1 MLTFLEIQS
10 KVDQICEKIGL
21 EKKVWP
27 AVQNDG
33 TPYVLIHE
41 EKYWYISAERGEVY
55 FERKTNDFD
64 ELCYWIM
71 DDCISSYS
79 FDFELKNRTRGQDFR
94 RIVFAK
100 QIELFGLISDEWK
113 VKKEKN
119 IKKILE
125 RSPFEDN

>member
-1 MLTFLEIQS
+1 
-10 KVDQICEKIGL
+10 
-21 EKKVWP
+21 
-27 AVQNDG
+27 
-33 TPYVLIHE
+33 
-41 EKYWYISAERGEVY
+41 
-55 FERKTNDFD
+55 
-64 ELCYWIM
+64 M

-79 FDFELKNRTRGQDFR
+79 FDFELKKRTRGQDFR